1 MSSYKIGDTIS
12 SDQVPDWERRPAK
25 WSELVDAVF
34 DLEPGQTI
42 TIHFDN
48 AKEAERAR
56 NAVRDQA
63 NLIAKSVICRTR
75 LIKRDEDKA
84 DLYLT
89 RVHQSEAAE

>member
-1 MSSYKIGDTIS
+1 MSSYKIGDIIDS
-12 SDQVPDWERRPAK
+12 NEVPDWERRPAK

-34 DLEPGQTI
+34 DLKPGQTI
-42 TIHFDN
+42 TVHFDN

-63 NLIAKSVICRTR
+63 NLIAETVVCRTR
-75 LIKRDEDKA
+75 LIKREGDKA

-89 RVHQSEAAE
+89 RVHPAEKE